1 MKEQLRIM
9 KALADENRLRILK
22 LIEYRPLCVCELQV
36 VLDIVQ
42 SAVSRHLKILEDA
55 GLIARRRAGVWVEFY
70 IDAEGRSPHARE
82 ILLEVLASLD
92 GEPRSAADRK
102 IVDGVHREVVCAKN
116 RESSEVEAG
125 A

>member
-22 LIEYRPLCVCELQV
+22 LIEYKPLCVCELQV

-70 IDAEGRSPHARE
+70 IDSKSQPAPARK
-82 ILLEVLASLD
+82 ITREVLASLD
-92 GEPRSAADRK
+92 EDPRTETDRAM
-102 IVDGVHREVVCAKN
+102 VEGVHRDVVCA
-116 RESSEVEAG
+116 RSRDGAAEA
-125 A
+125 AR

>member
-1 MKEQLRIM
+1 MKEQLRIV

-22 LIEYRPLCVCELQV
+22 LIEYKPLCVCELQV

-70 IDAEGRSPHARE
+70 VDGKSQTPHARK
-82 ILLEVLASLD
+82 ILREVLGSLD
-92 GEPRSAADRK
+92 DDPRTEVDRK
-102 IVDGVHREVVCAKN
+102 TVDGVHREVVCARN
-116 RESSEVEAG
+116 RDGVAEATR
-125 A
+125 